1 MSPSSPIFERFRTL
15 LRPRS
20 SQRSTLK
27 PDIDMHEPPSPGLQS
42 GPHSAGAV
50 ALQPS
55 NAHLEYQAEGP
66 VSIQSIPAESAALS
80 QPRPDS
86 QRSDLEILHARLS
99 NAHLLAHHQFELHPA
114 GGVSYKPHLTGP
126 ARHGRQ
132 PSHSLL
138 PHIQPDHL
146 SSDPLTTST
155 QKSIPVELT
164 QTEKESFQSL
174 DVPSAL
180 CCISRGNEDLRHSFV
195 YFESLNEGA
204 ANAVFSIHPNHH
216 DKESSGFLFVA
227 VRNSGDTATA
237 IPSHMVVDKV
247 LRVSKGLPKSL
258 RSEVIVDGFMAD
270 VRPLFVS
277 PKAPTTNCQTL
288 EEIDLDKHL
297 MAHLPVVL
305 FDNGISALKELVPA
319 IQPLS
324 SAAQFGILLPN
335 MSTVAAHNI
344 TFEIKPKW
352 LAQSPTAPLEAIRC
366 RTCALQFSRGKGTP
380 DRYICPLRLSN
391 ENPTSK
397 NDAAWIRRWAEKSLS
412 LHLQTNRNAS
422 PHQQPNLEVL
432 VDRVVTYFTTGDG
445 RTLLLHL
452 KKLQTTLDSE
462 GILQRYARPR
472 DDFNFVY
479 DLRLAMTLRDCSLF
493 VVVPL
498 HEGMVTSK
506 LADLDFKSAEKIDD
520 WRDKE
525 AALVNEGWYVKNP
538 ELHDVCLLAR
548 KRST

>member
-1 MSPSSPIFERFRTL
+1 
-15 LRPRS
+15 
-20 SQRSTLK
+20 
-27 PDIDMHEPPSPGLQS
+27 MHEPLPTGVQS
-42 GPHSAGAV
+42 DTNSAKAE
-50 ALQPS
+50 AARSS
-55 NAHLEYQAEGP
+55 NAHLQYSAGP
-66 VSIQSIPAESAALS
+66 SSAYDAGSSTSTKERPPS
-80 QPRPDS
+80 QL
-86 QRSDLEILHARLS
+86 SDLDVLHARLS

-114 GGVSYKPHLTGP
+114 GGVSFKPHPQGS

-138 PHIQPDHL
+138 PHL
-146 SSDPLTTST
+146 
-155 QKSIPVELT
+155 KSGIDAEGPVSIELT
-164 QTEKESFQSL
+164 QKEMESFRFL

-180 CCISRGNEDLRHSFV
+180 CCVRRETQDLRQFFV
-195 YFESLNEGA
+195 AFQSLNEGA
-204 ANAVFSIHPNHH
+204 ANAVFSIQPQQSG
-216 DKESSGFLFVA
+216 EIASGFLFVA
-227 VRNSGDTATA
+227 VKDAGETATA
-237 IPSHMVVDKV
+237 IPAKLVLDKV

-277 PKAPTTNCQTL
+277 PRTSTNTSQTL
-288 EEIDLDKHL
+288 GEINLDQHL

-305 FDNGISALKELVPA
+305 FDEGMSALKTLVPA
-319 IQPLS
+319 IRPLS

-335 MSTVAAHNI
+335 MSTEPGQNI

-352 LAQSPTAPLEAIRC
+352 LAQSPAAPPDAIRC

-380 DRYICPLRLSN
+380 DDYICPLRLSN
-391 ENPTSK
+391 EEPSTIDNV
-397 NDAAWIRRWAEKSLS
+397 AFIRRWATSALS
-412 LHLQTNRNAS
+412 RQLQSDTDARL
-422 PHQQPNLEVL
+422 PQQPSLDVL

-498 HEGMVTSK
+498 REGEVTSK

-525 AALVNEGWYVKNP
+525 AALADEDWYTKSP
-538 ELHDVCLLAR
+538 KAHDVCLLAPT
-548 KRST
+548 S